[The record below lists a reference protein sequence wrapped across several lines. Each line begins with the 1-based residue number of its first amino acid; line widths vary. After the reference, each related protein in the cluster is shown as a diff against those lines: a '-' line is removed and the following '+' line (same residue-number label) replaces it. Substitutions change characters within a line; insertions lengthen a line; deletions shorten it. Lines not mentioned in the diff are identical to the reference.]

1 MRSRRYFTGGIRQL
15 IAELKEAFDQAN
27 VDITISSPAGLPK
40 FASAIGIWQAT
51 SELRRKIEV
60 GEVISRAQGLEFA
73 YRVGGAKQGDET
85 LIKVMR
91 STEGD
96 RQGRMDSKA
105 AIKTGMAMD

>member
-60 GEVISRAQGLEFA
+60 GEVISRARRDWSLRIALAG
-73 YRVGGAKQGDET
+73 
-85 LIKVMR
+85 R
-91 STEGD
+91 S
-96 RQGRMDSKA
+96 R
-105 AIKTGMAMD
+105 AMKH